1 MIERNPRISGS
12 TCQAASAAK
21 PLDEF
26 ATDLVATDVDEIER
40 SIPVAFL
47 TLAAAVSLQRF
58 PFRGGQA

>member
-1 MIERNPRISGS
+1 MIERNQRLSGS

-21 PLDEF
+21 RLEEF
-26 ATDLVATDVDEIER
+26 ATDLDEIER